1 MTYSNQ
7 NVNTKEEKVFVIRT
21 QRLFEELANKVW
33 CKRTGKGYN
42 TLQITIDR
50 HFENRL
56 NGQKFL
62 STTIKAKVVAQPWNA
77 MVDYLDVKDAFVLTQ
92 IGNKRKAE
100 KVKRFTFS
108 EIHVCCATEEAAD
121 IVMNTKRLLVFN
133 LKFSK

>member
-1 MTYSNQ
+1 MIYSNQ

-42 TLQITIDR
+42 TLQIIINR

-62 STTIKAKVVAQPWNA
+62 STTIKAKVVAQP
-77 MVDYLDVKDAFVLTQ
+77 
-92 IGNKRKAE
+92 
-100 KVKRFTFS
+100 
-108 EIHVCCATEEAAD
+108 
-121 IVMNTKRLLVFN
+121 
-133 LKFSK
+133 